1 MFIQIATT
9 QVTQWL
15 TSVGVGQTVQKKFTY
30 HDVDGA
36 LLLEVNDEDLR
47 EDLGV
52 SKVENQVCP
61 KIQDMLTKIIIIRF
75 IGKRNVTA

>member
-15 TSVGVGQTVQKKFTY
+15 TSVGVGQTVQKKFIY

-52 SKVENQVCP
+52 SKFE
-61 KIQDMLTKIIIIRF
+61 IQLYPRESHLLTNIIIRCT
-75 IGKRNVTA
+75 GKRNVIA

>member
-1 MFIQIATT
+1 M
-9 QVTQWL
+9 TQWL
-15 TSVGVGQTVQKKFTY
+15 CSVGVGQTVQKKFTY

-52 SKVENQVCP
+52 SK
-61 KIQDMLTKIIIIRF
+61 
-75 IGKRNVTA
+75 IGIPSIS

>member
-1 MFIQIATT
+1 M
-9 QVTQWL
+9 TQWL
-15 TSVGVGQTVQKKFTY
+15 TSVGVGKTVTKKFAY

-52 SKVENQVCP
+52 SKFEIQVYP
-61 KIQDMLTKIIIIRF
+61 RESNMLTNIIIR
-75 IGKRNVTA
+75 